1 MREGDKSNY
10 EYRILIVDD
19 GSDIMLTLKIIL
31 ENSGFRIQAFTDPI
45 LALTNFTAHSY
56 DLALLD
62 IQMPKITGLGL
73 CKELI
78 KIDNKIKENSV
89 QLLTGRMER
98 F

>member
-1 MREGDKSNY
+1 MREGDKATY